1 MSHLIET
8 FQERQSEWWQAIA
21 VHVQVSLLALLLA
34 IAIAVPL
41 AIAVA
46 PHKRW
51 AEWSIHVAGIF
62 QTVPSLALLG
72 LLIPLFGIG
81 TVPAV
86 IALVVYGLFPILQNT
101 ITGLREL
108 DPSLAQAATA
118 FGMTRWE
125 KLRKYELAIAM
136 PVIVSGIRTAAVLI
150 IGTATLAALIGAGG
164 LGSFILLGIDRNH
177 SELILIGAL
186 SAAFLAVVF
195 NVAIRWLEKRK
206 LKTVLLTLSALTVG
220 LVASFMPFHMMMQS
234 KKLVIAGKLGTEPE
248 ILIHL
253 YKAVI
258 EAETDI
264 AVEVKPNFGKTTF
277 LFEALKKGD
286 IDVYPEFTGT
296 VLSSLLQPAPTAV
309 SHDPEL
315 VYEMA
320 RAGLMA
326 QDNLVLLPPMRYQN
340 TYAVAVPRSYAE
352 QHGLQTISD
361 LKKVVHEAV
370 AGFTLEFADR
380 EDGNRGLQERYQL
393 QLMVRTL
400 EPALRYQAIQAGDVQ
415 ITDAYSTDSE
425 LREFD
430 LVVLTDDQQL
440 FLPYQGAPL
449 LRQETLVQYPEVA
462 EVLGRLANRIT
473 EEEMQQMNYE
483 VRVNGRSAE
492 SVARAYLIQNGLLQ
506 P

>member
-51 AEWSIHVAGIF
+51 AEWSIHVTGIF

-164 LGSFILLGIDRNH
+164 
-177 SELILIGAL
+177 
-186 SAAFLAVVF
+186 
-195 NVAIRWLEKRK
+195 
-206 LKTVLLTLSALTVG
+206 
-220 LVASFMPFHMMMQS
+220 
-234 KKLVIAGKLGTEPE
+234 
-248 ILIHL
+248 
-253 YKAVI
+253 
-258 EAETDI
+258 
-264 AVEVKPNFGKTTF
+264 
-277 LFEALKKGD
+277 
-286 IDVYPEFTGT
+286 
-296 VLSSLLQPAPTAV
+296 
-309 SHDPEL
+309 
-315 VYEMA
+315 
-320 RAGLMA
+320 
-326 QDNLVLLPPMRYQN
+326 
-340 TYAVAVPRSYAE
+340 
-352 QHGLQTISD
+352 
-361 LKKVVHEAV
+361 
-370 AGFTLEFADR
+370 
-380 EDGNRGLQERYQL
+380 
-393 QLMVRTL
+393 
-400 EPALRYQAIQAGDVQ
+400 
-415 ITDAYSTDSE
+415 
-425 LREFD
+425 
-430 LVVLTDDQQL
+430 
-440 FLPYQGAPL
+440 
-449 LRQETLVQYPEVA
+449 
-462 EVLGRLANRIT
+462 
-473 EEEMQQMNYE
+473 
-483 VRVNGRSAE
+483 
-492 SVARAYLIQNGLLQ
+492 
-506 P
+506 